1 MPPRRGRGKGKGR
14 GKPRAKAAE
23 PEPEP
28 EPVEDTVESEVE
40 AGDATIGGK
49 EEESDAESGDAR
61 EESAESDAESMDAEA
76 KEEASEDEAEDMDA
90 EPEAKAGEAKAES
103 PGAADA
109 EAKAES
115 PGAADAEA
123 KPDAS
128 DAEDEEAEETGS
140 EREADGKAADPKA
153 KAEESGGEDEE
164 EAAETDGESEE
175 EVAETDGENEDARED
190 SDTEGDA
197 AEESPPPSPPSR
209 GRRRKR
215 AATQGPSPED
225 DEAEEETPKPSRR
238 RRRRKSGER
247 GDSPPPLPDHLRCR
261 RSDGKKWRCSGR
273 ALPTVSFCEYHYAK
287 ANKGKKLPADG
298 EVLAVVLQRQ
308 KNKRKGR
315 RSINPPVSPQA
326 ATSDRQT
333 RDLPNGLMTI
343 SPGSSGPAALSSP
356 VSTKVGVEIPAPIR
370 RCYRSKNAEPLPIG
384 PVKVVPRSM
393 SMTKAAP
400 KTCHHCGLK
409 KAARVA
415 NCKNCEKNF
424 CNSCLNKWYSELSRK
439 EIKSRC
445 PVCRGLCNCQRCSLG
460 QTKGAMH
467 KESPSGEGKILSIKI
482 SNHQFYKLLP
492 IQLDHE
498 QLDELELEAKIQ
510 GTKIS
515 NVRVQV
521 AENGQS
527 ESLYCNNCKLSA
539 SQFLRCCPTCP
550 FKLCLSCCQKIRE
563 GNLSESTPE
572 DKFKH
577 RLLQQESVHEDG
589 SITCPSIELGGCG
602 DAMLNLIHAPPS
614 SHSEE
619 LSSEDELDGP
629 GNHSG
634 VNDDQVNGSPVQES
648 NGRLTAA
655 QTGTVST

>member
-1 MPPRRGRGKGKGR
+1 MPPRRGRGRGKGR

-28 EPVEDTVESEVE
+28 VEEAVESEVE
-40 AGDATIGGK
+40 AEDAK
-49 EEESDAESGDAR
+49 MEEEGAEAESGDSKEE
-61 EESAESDAESMDAEA
+61 EESASDAESMDAEES
-76 KEEASEDEAEDMDA
+76 KEEAGENGAEEMDA
-90 EPEAKAGEAKAES
+90 EPEAKA
-103 PGAADA
+103 A
-109 EAKAES
+109 EAKAEA
-115 PGAADAEA
+115 PAAEAEA
-123 KPDAS
+123 KADAS
-128 DAEDEEAEETGS
+128 DASDDEGDETGS
-140 EREADGKAADPKA
+140 EREADAKVADPKA
-153 KAEESGGEDEE
+153 KAEESDGKGEDKGSETDGDSEE
-164 EAAETDGESEE
+164 EAAETG
-175 EVAETDGENEDARED
+175 VENEDAAED

-215 AATQGPSPED
+215 AATPEPARED
-225 DEAEEETPKPSRR
+225 DEAEEETPTPSRR
-238 RRRRKSGER
+238 GRRRKSGER
-247 GDSPPPLPDHLRCR
+247 GDSPLPPDHLRCR

-273 ALPTVSFCEYHYAK
+273 ALPTVSFCEYHYTK

-298 EVLAVVLQRQ
+298 EILAVALQRQ

-315 RSINPPVSPQA
+315 KSINPPVSPQA
-326 ATSDRQT
+326 TTSDRQT

-356 VSTKVGVEIPAPIR
+356 VTTKVGVEIPAPIR
-370 RCYRSKNAEPLPIG
+370 RCYRSKNAEPLPVG
-384 PVKVVPRSM
+384 PVKVVPRAM
-393 SMTKAAP
+393 SMTKQVAR
-400 KTCHHCGLK
+400 TCHRCGLK

-424 CNSCLNKWYSELSRK
+424 CNSCINKWYSEMDRK
-439 EIKSRC
+439 DIKTRC
-445 PVCRGLCNCQRCSLG
+445 PVCRGLCDCKKCALD
-460 QTKGAMH
+460 QTKGAVH

-492 IQLDHE
+492 VKLDQE

-515 NVRVQV
+515 DVRVQV

-539 SQFLRCCPTCP
+539 SQFLRCCPACP
-550 FKLCLSCCQKIRE
+550 FKLCLSCCHKIRE
-563 GNLSESTPE
+563 GNMSDSTPE
-572 DKFKH
+572 DKFKN

-602 DAMLNLIHAPPS
+602 DALLNLIYASPS
-614 SHSEE
+614 GQSEE
-619 LSSEDELDGP
+619 LSSEDELDAP

-634 VNDDQVNGSPVQES
+634 VKDAQGHSSPVPES
-648 NGRLTAA
+648 NGRLSAA
-655 QTGTVST
+655 QTESVST

>member
-28 EPVEDTVESEVE
+28 VEDAVESEVE
-40 AGDATIGGK
+40 AGDAKVEEGK
-49 EEESDAESGDAR
+49 ASDAESGDAK
-61 EESAESDAESMDAEA
+61 EEAADSDAESMDTDAKAEDG
-76 KEEASEDEAEDMDA
+76 EDEAEEMDA
-90 EPEAKAGEAKAES
+90 EPEAKAGEDKAES
-103 PGAADA
+103 AGATDADAKAGAAGATDA
-109 EAKAES
+109 EAKAE
-115 PGAADAEA
+115 
-123 KPDAS
+123 AS
-128 DAEDEEAEETGS
+128 DAEEDKEAEETGS
-140 EREADGKAADPKA
+140 EREEDAKGADPKL
-153 KAEESGGEDEE
+153 KDEESGGEGEEDEE

-175 EVAETDGENEDARED
+175 EEEAAETGGENEDARED

-197 AEESPPPSPPSR
+197 AEESPPSR

-215 AATQGPSPED
+215 AATQDPSPED
-225 DEAEEETPKPSRR
+225 DEAEEETPAPSRR
-238 RRRRKSGER
+238 RRRRKSGGR

-261 RSDGKKWRCSGR
+261 RSDGKKWRCSSR

-298 EVLAVVLQRQ
+298 EVLAVALQRH

-315 RSINPPVSPQA
+315 RGINPRVSPQA
-326 ATSDRQT
+326 AASDRQT

-343 SPGSSGPAALSSP
+343 SPGSSGPAA
-356 VSTKVGVEIPAPIR
+356 VST
-370 RCYRSKNAEPLPIG
+370 
-384 PVKVVPRSM
+384 PVTTKVVPRAM
-393 SMTKAAP
+393 GMTKAAP
-400 KTCHHCGLK
+400 RTCHRCGLK

-415 NCKNCEKNF
+415 NCKNCDKNF
-424 CNSCLNKWYSELSRK
+424 CNSCINKWYSELSRK
-439 EIKSRC
+439 EIKARC
-445 PVCRGLCNCQRCSLG
+445 PVCRGLCNCKQCNLG

-467 KESPSGEGKILSIKI
+467 KESPSEGKILSIKI

-492 IQLDHE
+492 IKLEHE

-539 SQFLRCCPTCP
+539 SQILRCCPTCP

-563 GNLSESTPE
+563 GSMSESTPE

-602 DAMLNLIHAPPS
+602 DAMLNLIYAPPS
-614 SHSEE
+614 TQSEE
-619 LSSEDELDGP
+619 LTSEDDLDAP
-629 GNHSG
+629 VNHSG
-634 VNDDQVNGSPVQES
+634 VKDDQGHGSPVPES
-648 NGRLTAA
+648 NGTLSPVQAE
-655 QTGTVST
+655 TVST